1 MNVYSVGL
9 PSRRSVT
16 ADPHPL
22 DLITGVLPDAEV
34 SPVRVEVIDDSSVS
48 TTLSSDVLSV
58 VALGDVVEQAAERLV
73 RLRDVE
79 RELAESRETCNQ
91 LRSEA
96 EHLRNELSRIEAVLA
111 QVNKLQRRLQDVL
124 DLP

>member
-1 MNVYSVGL
+1 MHVYSVGL
-9 PSRRSVT
+9 PSRCSVT
-16 ADPHPL
+16 AESHPL

-34 SPVRVEVIDDSSVS
+34 SPVRVEVIDDPSVS
-48 TTLSSDVLSV
+48 ATQSSDVLSV
-58 VALGDVVEQAAERLV
+58 VALGDVVEQAAQRLV

-91 LRSEA
+91 LKSES
-96 EHLRNELSRIEAVLA
+96 EHLRNELRRIEAVLA
-111 QVNKLQRRLQDVL
+111 QVNKLQRRLQEVL